1 MKKILCIDDD
11 PVTLMYCMG
20 IIRKNSSATEIAS
33 ARNGQ
38 QGIDYYKTLLNSPEA
53 DKSNYPDLIF
63 LDLNMPIMNGWE
75 FLDEFV
81 KSYYAKFPKTR
92 VVILT
97 SSIDPKD
104 EERASEYSIAI
115 GFLSKPLTGT
125 MLDDLKVLFQS
136 EI

>member
-1 MKKILCIDDD
+1 
-11 PVTLMYCMG
+11 MYCKG
-20 IIRKNSSATEIAS
+20 IIKKNSFATEIAS
-33 ARNGQ
+33 AMNGQ

-53 DKSNYPDLIF
+53 DKSNYPNLIF

-81 KSYYAKFPKTR
+81 KTYYVQFPKTK

-115 GFLSKPLTGT
+115 DFLSKPLTGT
-125 MLDDLKVLFQS
+125 MLNDLRTLFQS
-136 EI
+136 DI